1 MTELWIALGL
11 YVLVLPLTIF
21 ALAKL
26 HKLFFITLPMRRVH
40 KKRAKNKP
48 HQKIDMDSL
57 PRPLTPR
64 ITKRLKFTMKDKR
77 GISFKKG
84 KQSSLQTRFVFL
96 GLYLAGLIVAAIA
109 PYTAVLTMAL
119 ASVTL
124 AIIALA
130 FGAQSANK
138 AIKKRE
144 EITKRIAEM
153 AGRRFKISQKP
164 GDPPEK
170 VARID
175 RWVDYTKPEY
185 VRIFSPTGFSD
196 TGQEE
201 FVREF
206 NKTYGQVRSWVPDPD
221 VEGAEGG
228 WDHETGVLYLK
239 SKPPLPKKAA
249 WHPDYV
255 LGDGIAWSFFPL
267 AIGIEDGVEMTN
279 PETGETVNVLGFDV
293 AGEQK
298 DVGPQ
303 AGLAVSKS
311 IGTTPQVFIGGGT
324 GGGKA
329 HPLDTKVVVLNG

>member
-1 MTELWIALGL
+1 MTELLIALGL

-40 KKRAKNKP
+40 KKRSKNKP

-57 PRPLTPR
+57 PKPLTPR

-77 GISFKKG
+77 GLSFKKG
-84 KQSSLQTRFVFL
+84 KQSSLQARFIFL
-96 GLYLAGLIVAAIA
+96 GLYLIGLASAMIA
-109 PYTAVLTMAL
+109 PFAATL
-119 ASVTL
+119 TL
-124 AIIALA
+124 ALISISFALIALA
-130 FGAQSANK
+130 FGVQSSNK

-164 GDPPEK
+164 GDAPEK

-196 TGQEE
+196 SGQEE

-221 VEGAEGG
+221 VEGTEGG

-239 SKPPLPKKAA
+239 SKPPLPSRAA

-255 LGDGIAWSFFPL
+255 LGEGIAWSFFPL
-267 AIGIEDGVEMTN
+267 AIGIEDGVEMKN
-279 PETGETVNVLGFDV
+279 PDTGETVNVLGFDV

-298 DVGPQ
+298 DVGKE
-303 AGLAVSKS
+303 AGLPVSKN

-329 HPLDTKVVVLNG
+329 HPLDTKVVVLND